1 MSQTLPVNGFKWI
14 KKLSKFDEDFIRNYN
29 ENIIKGG
36 ILEVDGEVNIR
47 KIFLIFIKI
56 SHFYQKEKKS
66 ENVISLFVTYRTKK
80 TMLFTWML

>member
-29 ENIIKGG
+29 ENIIKGC
-36 ILEVDGEVNIR
+36 ILEVNGEVNIR

-56 SHFYQKEKKS
+56 SYFYQKEKKS

>member
-56 SHFYQKEKKS
+56 SHFYQKEKKL